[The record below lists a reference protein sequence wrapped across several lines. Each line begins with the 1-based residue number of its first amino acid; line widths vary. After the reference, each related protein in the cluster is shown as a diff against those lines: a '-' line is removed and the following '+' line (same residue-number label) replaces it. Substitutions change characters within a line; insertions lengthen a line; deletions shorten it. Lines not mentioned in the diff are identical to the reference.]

1 MPYHEY
7 ICHFASGVCA
17 QGKNLE
23 RSKLNPTM
31 NTLDYEDS
39 RIDLILLMLDTSK
52 RRHKANAL
60 VNYSVEMDLY
70 SLLPFASPS

>member
-31 NTLDYEDS
+31 NTLDYKDS
-39 RIDLILLMLDTSK
+39 GIGLILTMLDISK
-52 RRHKANAL
+52 RRHIANAIGKL
-60 VNYSVEMDLY
+60 CS
-70 SLLPFASPS
+70 

>member
-23 RSKLNPTM
+23 LSKLNPTM
-31 NTLDYEDS
+31 NTLDYKGS
-39 RIDLILLMLDTSK
+39 GIDLILPMLDTSK
-52 RRHKANAL
+52 RRHIANAIGKL
-60 VNYSVEMDLY
+60 FS
-70 SLLPFASPS
+70 

>member
-23 RSKLNPTM
+23 PSKLNPTM
-31 NTLDYEDS
+31 NTLDYKDS
-39 RIDLILLMLDTSK
+39 GIGLILTMLDISK
-52 RRHKANAL
+52 RRHIANAIGKL
-60 VNYSVEMDLY
+60 FS
-70 SLLPFASPS
+70 

>member
-1 MPYHEY
+1 MPYREY

-31 NTLDYEDS
+31 NTLDYKDS
-39 RIDLILLMLDTSK
+39 GIGLILTMLDISK
-52 RRHKANAL
+52 RRHIANAIGKL
-60 VNYSVEMDLY
+60 FS
-70 SLLPFASPS
+70 